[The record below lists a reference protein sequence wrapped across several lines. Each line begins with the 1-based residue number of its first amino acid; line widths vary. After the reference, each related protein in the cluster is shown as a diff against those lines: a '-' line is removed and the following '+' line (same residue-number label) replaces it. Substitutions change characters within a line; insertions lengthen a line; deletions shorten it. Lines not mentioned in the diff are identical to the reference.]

1 MLAEA
6 RRVLRPNGRL
16 AVAVWRE
23 IDDNPAFSAFAEAL
37 ADVVGEAAAAMMSAP
52 FAFHD
57 RDALRELLT
66 ATGFADA
73 TLTVF
78 AFATRFPSA
87 RELLLQEVAASPLA
101 VAINRLPSDDRE
113 RLAVELKRRLDHLTN
128 DQGVPAP
135 MHTWLAVT
143 TA

>member
-1 MLAEA
+1 VLAEA

-87 RELLLQEVAASPLA
+87 RELLL
-101 VAINRLPSDDRE
+101 
-113 RLAVELKRRLDHLTN
+113 
-128 DQGVPAP
+128 
-135 MHTWLAVT
+135 
-143 TA
+143 